1 MNIIVIAI
9 ISASVIGFMCAAL
22 ITVASKVMFVKK
34 DERVE
39 KIRACLP
46 GVNCGACGFSGCE
59 GYAEALVKD
68 EAAANL
74 CPPGGSAVL
83 EQINEILGVSTGEGI
98 EKKTAVVKCLG
109 DSETMNNKMDY
120 VGLKT
125 CFAAKQLYGG
135 QGSCTFGCLGFG
147 DCVSVCPVSAICIE
161 NSLAR
166 IDRRKCIGC
175 AVCIKACP
183 TGVITIETEPLHV
196 AVMCKNTE
204 KGARL
209 KDKCSKG
216 CIGCMKCV
224 KACAAEAISI
234 SESLAVIDYSK
245 CTGCGEC
252 VGQCVKKCIV

>member
-1 MNIIVIAI
+1 MNIITIAI
-9 ISASVIGFMCAAL
+9 ISTSVIGFLCAAL
-22 ITVASKVMFVKK
+22 ITVASKVMFVKI

-46 GVNCGACGFSGCE
+46 GVNCGACGFSGCD
-59 GYAEALVKD
+59 GYAQALVKGD
-68 EAAANL
+68 AATNL

-83 EQINEILGVSTGEGI
+83 EEINEILGVSAGEGFA
-98 EKKTAVVKCLG
+98 KKTAIVKCLG
-109 DSETMNNKMDY
+109 DCETMSDKMDY

-135 QGSCTFGCLGFG
+135 QVSCTFGCLGFG

-166 IDRRKCIGC
+166 IDRRRCTDC
-175 AVCIKACP
+175 AVCLKACP
-183 TGVITIETEPLHV
+183 TGVITIETEPVHV

-209 KDKCSKG
+209 KDKCLKG

-224 KACAAEAISI
+224 KACTAEAITVN
-234 SESLAVIDYSK
+234 ESLAVIDYSK

-252 VGQCVKKCIV
+252 VGQCIKKCIV